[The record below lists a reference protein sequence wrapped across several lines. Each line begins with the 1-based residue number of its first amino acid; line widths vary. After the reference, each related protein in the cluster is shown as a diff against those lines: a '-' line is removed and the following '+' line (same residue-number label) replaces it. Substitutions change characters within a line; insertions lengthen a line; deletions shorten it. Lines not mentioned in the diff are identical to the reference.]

1 MRTLAFLNGQRTR
14 PLNIRYLRSITTA
27 LLDHVGPIADYDL
40 AIHLV
45 SAPEMTR
52 LNQTFLRHEG
62 PTDVITFDYSED
74 GAKQPPCP
82 ALHGEIFICVAE
94 AVAQAE
100 TFRTSWQSEIVRY
113 LVHGIL
119 HLQGFDDVRPK
130 DRRAMKREES
140 RLMRWLSRRFDLRR

>member
-27 LLDHVGPIADYDL
+27 LLDHVAPITDYDL

-74 GAKQPPCP
+74 GAKRPPCP
-82 ALHGEIFICVAE
+82 GCWGACRGAS
-94 AVAQAE
+94 
-100 TFRTSWQSEIVRY
+100 T
-113 LVHGIL
+113 
-119 HLQGFDDVRPK
+119 
-130 DRRAMKREES
+130 
-140 RLMRWLSRRFDLRR
+140 